1 MKKVIVTILT
11 LLISTVFAASYQLS
25 AVEGYGLTSTPG
37 YLEYSGPGVN
47 DGKEPTLNYFEK
59 DNSLFFDFSLP
70 MYEVGGDGYYSNF
83 WATWETR
90 ADGYTLFISDIV
102 GPYHPKIW
110 HTAPVI
116 KTYEYIVLDNRGTR
130 NDIIKTSDISYL
142 EFYEDNGSFWV
153 ILKKSDYTIYS
164 SVKVVP
170 GEELA
175 IYYTNSN
182 PISDYSSLPTTNDVK
197 YPATITSITGG
208 YQITIPIK
216 SQLYTIQVDNL
227 PSWLVTAKE
236 VYYTTDSAQN
246 RLLFGLYGGDQP
258 FYSNGTF
265 DDKILRNSFIA
276 YNIITGSYQ
285 RSEREIVHAKTYTLG
300 NNFASYNELYADVV
314 IPHDIDVLSAIT
326 VSYRY
331 KHKYLDGSTS
341 KNWTDVNQQV
351 LLEGQSSHIVI
362 PWWTDITR
370 WTTLITTRWNITD
383 QKQIEKLTI
392 TDAYKQEYVTWLRDH
407 GSGTYNVNDI
417 FTSNSNVYK
426 LFLGTYDKFWS
437 VGVYTEKFAVINY
450 RYLYD
455 GVEYSNP
462 FPITE
467 APDMSEPSSPGDVVK
482 ELLAAIW
489 GFFLKYSWIILIVV
503 GIYTAQFP
511 IKAVQIITG
520 NKKVKNRFWIVTL
533 WTALLLGGWY
543 LITLGL

>member
-11 LLISTVFAASYQLS
+11 LLISTVFASSYKLS
-25 AVEGYGLTSTPG
+25 AIEGYGLTSTPG

-47 DGKEPTLNYFEK
+47 DGREPSLNYFEK

-70 MYEVGGDGYYSNF
+70 MYSTGGDGYYSNF

-90 ADGYTLFISDIV
+90 ADGYTLFISDVV

-130 NDIIKTSDISYL
+130 NDIIKTSDISHL

-153 ILKKSDYTIYS
+153 ILKKADYTIYS

-208 YQITIPIK
+208 YQITIPIE

-265 DDKILRNSFIA
+265 D
-276 YNIITGSYQ
+276 
-285 RSEREIVHAKTYTLG
+285 
-300 NNFASYNELYADVV
+300 
-314 IPHDIDVLSAIT
+314 
-326 VSYRY
+326 
-331 KHKYLDGSTS
+331 
-341 KNWTDVNQQV
+341 
-351 LLEGQSSHIVI
+351 
-362 PWWTDITR
+362 
-370 WTTLITTRWNITD
+370 
-383 QKQIEKLTI
+383 
-392 TDAYKQEYVTWLRDH
+392 
-407 GSGTYNVNDI
+407 
-417 FTSNSNVYK
+417 
-426 LFLGTYDKFWS
+426 
-437 VGVYTEKFAVINY
+437 
-450 RYLYD
+450 
-455 GVEYSNP
+455 
-462 FPITE
+462 
-467 APDMSEPSSPGDVVK
+467 
-482 ELLAAIW
+482 
-489 GFFLKYSWIILIVV
+489 
-503 GIYTAQFP
+503 
-511 IKAVQIITG
+511 
-520 NKKVKNRFWIVTL
+520 
-533 WTALLLGGWY
+533 
-543 LITLGL
+543 